1 MTEAEYCVP
10 KKKTRSI
17 PVYDGDGESSGGMN
31 AVWDAY
37 NSAQDT
43 MNRCRRVITA
53 NAALFNAQQRLRER
67 LAEFHGVSVGDVW

>member
-10 KKKTRSI
+10 KKVR
-17 PVYDGDGESSGGMN
+17 VAHVHNADGESSGGMN

-43 MNRCRRVITA
+43 MKRCRRVITA